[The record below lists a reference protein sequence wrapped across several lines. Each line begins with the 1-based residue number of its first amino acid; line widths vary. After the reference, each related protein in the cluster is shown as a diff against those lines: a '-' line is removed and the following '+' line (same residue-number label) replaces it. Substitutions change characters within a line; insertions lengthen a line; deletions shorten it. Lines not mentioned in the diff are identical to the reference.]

1 MGVLIQQTEK
11 ILKRAQ
17 VRSNEKKV
25 PYNFLVQMLVDYQN
39 HLSQVARL
47 LKGYVESVSEEG
59 NSPEFLF
66 AYPLLDAKSDAE
78 MYLSYFAAI
87 KGFPFSSAD
96 DGRLQHATRFPF
108 VDEFRKASIAIV
120 DKMHRY

>member
-1 MGVLIQQTEK
+1 
-11 ILKRAQ
+11 
-17 VRSNEKKV
+17 
-25 PYNFLVQMLVDYQN
+25 
-39 HLSQVARL
+39 
-47 LKGYVESVSEEG
+47 
-59 NSPEFLF
+59 LF

-87 KGFPFSSAD
+87 KGFPFSRAD
-96 DGRLQHATRFPF
+96 DGQLQPSTRFPF